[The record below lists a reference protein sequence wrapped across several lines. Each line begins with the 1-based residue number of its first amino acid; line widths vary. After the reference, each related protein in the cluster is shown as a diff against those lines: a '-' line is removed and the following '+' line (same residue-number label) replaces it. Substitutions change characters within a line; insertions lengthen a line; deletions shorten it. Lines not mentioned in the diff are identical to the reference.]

1 MDLES
6 ALIQLLDKEQD
17 KIEPEEITDIQ
28 LGDTPINGK
37 EDLKTVFISI
47 IETINGIIK
56 DLDKV
61 EIDNLDIAEYC
72 IEIMNLQVDLQNIEV
87 MLEEEPQVIID
98 QQE

>member
-37 EDLKTVFISI
+37 EDLKAVFVSI
-47 IETINGIIK
+47 IETINGIVK
-56 DLDKV
+56 DLNKI

-72 IEIMNLQVDLQNIEV
+72 IEIMNLQVVLQNIEI
-87 MLEEEPQVIID
+87 MLEEESKVIKTM
-98 QQE
+98 Q

>member
-17 KIEPEEITDIQ
+17 KIEPEEITEIQ

-37 EDLKTVFISI
+37 EDLKAVFVSI

>member
-37 EDLKTVFISI
+37 EDLKAVFVSI
-47 IETINGIIK
+47 IETINGIVK

-72 IEIMNLQVDLQNIEV
+72 IEIMNLQVVLQDIEI
-87 MLEEEPQVIID
+87 MLEEESQVIKTM
-98 QQE
+98 QE

>member
-1 MDLES
+1 MVKILEVKETLEDTT
-6 ALIQLLDKEQD
+6 LIDNIYL
-17 KIEPEEITDIQ
+17 
-28 LGDTPINGK
+28 
-37 EDLKTVFISI
+37 
-47 IETINGIIK
+47 INGIIK